1 MLKGVTKSVK
11 NLAKEQKEGFLSILF
26 GTLRTSLLENLLSG
40 KGIVTAGSTN
50 KKGKGIVIAGYGKEW
65 NLLTVELKDL

>member
-1 MLKGVTKSVK
+1 MSL
-11 NLAKEQKEGFLSILF
+11 
-26 GTLRTSLLENLLSG
+26 GTLGFSLSENLLSG

-65 NLLTVELKDL
+65 NF

>member
-1 MLKGVTKSVK
+1 M
-11 NLAKEQKEGFLSILF
+11 LF
-26 GTLRTSLLENLLSG
+26 GILRTSLLENLLSG